1 MRIIYLIN
9 LFIICCH
16 SFIHSPTP
24 HNSNKISTI
33 KTCFTHKLK
42 RISSSLVLTSCK
54 KNNDDNNNDEL
65 FNKLII
71 NILYNYILY
80 IYIYYYLYEHYN
92 HK

>member
-9 LFIICCH
+9 LFIMCCH

-24 HNSNKISTI
+24 HNSNKIS
-33 KTCFTHKLK
+33 THKLK

-65 FNKLII
+65 FLYLFMII
-71 NILYNYILY
+71 NILYNYILLLS
-80 IYIYYYLYEHYN
+80 I
-92 HK
+92 